1 MEKDYYSFKIFC
13 DLGITSSEISVE
25 EITEKL
31 GTSPHRFF
39 RKGEEFCSKISKT
52 KGKRMYNLW
61 AIESSAKILK
71 YENIKPAIKELKNML
86 RGKEKMLLEL
96 KDDKRCEVTLTV
108 WIETDDAG
116 IGLDVEK
123 YEMDF
128 FNFVTRVHFTFIPN
142 NVIHS

>member
-1 MEKDYYSFKIFC
+1 MEKDYYSFKILC
-13 DLGITSSEISVE
+13 ELGITSHEISVE

-31 GTSPHRFF
+31 SISPHRFF
-39 RKGEEFCSKISKT
+39 RKGEEFCGRVSKT
-52 KGKRMYNLW
+52 KGVKPYNLW

-96 KDDKRCEVTLTV
+96 KDDNRCEVTLTV

-123 YEMDF
+123 YEMGF
-128 FNFVTRVHFTFIPN
+128 FNLVNRVHFTVLPN
-142 NVIHS
+142 KEIKL